1 MQAYYD
7 VVVNSGGSPVN
18 GASVFVYDAAGALAT
33 IYSSSTPVAAEVLA
47 SNGTPYFLSP
57 LLLVPQANPIV
68 TGADGRYIF
77 FAQNGVYS
85 VVITASGYNTKTL
98 TVALDDPDDAP
109 GITYTTYTTSPNN
122 LVNAASLQPK
132 VPTTNGDLI
141 LLPKGNGALLAQVP
155 TGTAAGGNKRGQYAV
170 DFQRARSSAASVA
183 SGNYSA
189 LIGGNNNRATGLRAA
204 NIGGASNNA
213 AGTDSALVG
222 GLSNSTSG
230 AYATTVG
237 GNSATAAG
245 SYSTI
250 VGASLSSAQGDFSVV
265 VGGDTNYGGG
275 FVSAIIGGNAN
286 ETTADYATVVG
297 GSRGTDRGIKA
308 IYVVPASFHPIEDK
322 NGVSQTAILV
332 LGSQTTNATPTQITC
347 DGGPASTNNQ
357 LVLSDNSAVY
367 FKGSVIANI
376 TGAGNTKSWTFD
388 GQIKRGANAAS
399 TTLTGSTVASPYGD
413 AGASTWT
420 VALAADTTNGG
431 LAVTVTGQ
439 ASTTIRWV
447 CRLETTE
454 VSY

>member
-33 IYSSSTPVAAEVLA
+33 IYSSQA
-47 SNGTPYFLSP
+47 P
-57 LLLVPQANPIV
+57 LVFQVNPIT
-68 TGADGRYIF
+68 TGADGRYLF
-77 FAQNGVYS
+77 YAANGIYT
-85 VVITASGYNTKTL
+85 VVITAPGYNTSTL
-98 TVALDDPDDAP
+98 TVSLDDPLDGA
-109 GITYTTYTTSPNN
+109 GITSASYTAAPNATVNVSSITPQSNTTD
-122 LVNAASLQPK
+122 A
-132 VPTTNGDLI
+132 DLAF
-141 LLPKGNGALLAQVP
+141 LPKGSGALLAQVP

-189 LIGGNNNRATGLRAA
+189 LIGGSNNRATGLRAA

-332 LGSQTTNATPTQITC
+332 LGSQTTNATPTRITC
-347 DGGPASTNNQ
+347 DGSAAAANNQ
-357 LVLSDNSAVY
+357 LILSNNSAVY

-388 GQIKRGANAAS
+388 GQIKRGANAAA